1 MFFLCFFLCFFCG
14 FCLFQLWF
22 FCVFFCGLVSWFSDD
37 SQSSCGS
44 QSEKPNFSC
53 AFLVLLTQ
61 RNLVSVVFFLC
72 SLPLVQFCQFCFSAA
87 PCRWSQFPVL
97 QICCSGGAGV
107 LAFKRWISP
116 PSNGSAHDKSAWYST
131 EKQRRR
137 SIELRELG

>member
-1 MFFLCFFLCFFCG
+1 MAFLC
-14 FCLFQLWF
+14 
-22 FCVFFCGLVSWFSDD
+22 FFCGLVSWFSDD
-37 SQSSCGS
+37 SQSSSGS

-61 RNLVSVVFFLC
+61 RNLVSVVLFLC

-87 PCRWSQFPVL
+87 PLRWSQFPVL
-97 QICCSGGAGV
+97 QICCSGGARV
-107 LAFKRWISP
+107 LAFKHWISP